1 MVRTRGTGANS
12 VCQSSPFNLGF
23 PLSRPAPTGSA
34 PTLRDRGRGGW
45 SLLLGTRLG
54 RSTRIWSLALR
65 LALGLWWNAQP
76 WTYPGGIS
84 AARQAARQRRQA
96 RWLTIKFLE
105 LGSAFIK
112 LGQLLSARPDV
123 LPPEVVEELSRLQDR
138 VPGFPFP
145 VMETILERELGER
158 RAEIVDLE
166 VEPLGSASLAQV
178 HRASLRSGRQVVFK
192 VQRPGL
198 ETLFRLDLEILQ
210 QVAAAVQSHP
220 RWGEGRDWVA
230 IAKECRRVLLREL
243 DFRLEAEHAARFRQ
257 QFLDDPGI
265 RIPAVVWELSSRR
278 VLCLDYLPGIKITD
292 REALLQAGIQPAAVA
307 EKGAAS
313 YLQQLVRFGFFH
325 ADPHP
330 GNLAVAR
337 DGALIYYDFGMMGQI
352 SERLR
357 SRLGRMV
364 RAAASRDASA
374 LVDELQRAGV
384 IAAGIDPGPVR
395 RLVRLML
402 NEALTPP
409 FNANI
414 LEKLSGDLYDLVYGQ
429 PFRLPPELIFV
440 LRALSTFEGVGR
452 SLDPAFNLVAIAR
465 PYLLPLMSA
474 TGNGPNELFGEISR
488 QAAEVGTRALGIPR
502 RLDES
507 LSRIEQGDLQ
517 VQIRAGET
525 DRLLRR
531 LATAQQATGQSFLL
545 GGLAVA
551 AALLAVS
558 SRPAISAVP
567 LVLGLPVGLG
577 WWKLQARLKGMADWI
592 NCRDRQA

>member
-1 MVRTRGTGANS
+1 MAATLGATPQLLWSSWTR
-12 VCQSSPFNLGF
+12 
-23 PLSRPAPTGSA
+23 PL
-34 PTLRDRGRGGW
+34 
-45 SLLLGTRLG
+45 
-54 RSTRIWSLALR
+54 RIWWLALR
-65 LALGLWWNAQP
+65 LLTTLWWNGRS
-76 WTYPGGIS
+76 WSYPGGS
-84 AARQAARQRRQA
+84 TPERQARRQRRLA
-96 RWLTIKFLE
+96 RWLTGQFLE

-123 LPPEVVEELSRLQDR
+123 LPAEVVEELASLQDR
-138 VPGFPFP
+138 VPAFPFA
-145 VMETILERELGER
+145 VVESILEEELGQR
-158 RAEIVDLE
+158 RLEIIDLE
-166 VEPLGSASLAQV
+166 VDPLGSASLAQV

-198 ETLFRLDLEILQ
+198 ERLFRLDLEVLQ
-210 QVAAAVQSHP
+210 QVAGAVQRHP
-220 RWGEGRDWVA
+220 RWGQGRDWIG

-243 DFRLEAEHAARFRQ
+243 DFRLEAQHAARFRQ
-257 QFLDDPGI
+257 QFLDDSSI

-278 VLCLDYLPGIKITD
+278 VLCLDFVPGIKITD
-292 REALLQAGIQPAAVA
+292 RESLLNAGIVPATVA

-330 GNLAVAR
+330 GNLAVAP
-337 DGALIYYDFGMMGQI
+337 DGALIYYDFGMMGQL

-364 RAAASRDASA
+364 RAAATRDAAS
-374 LVDELQRAGV
+374 LVEELQQAGV
-384 IAAGIDPGPVR
+384 IATGIDPGPVR

-409 FNANI
+409 FSGNMI
-414 LEKLSGDLYDLVYGQ
+414 EKLSGDLYDLVYGQ
-429 PFRLPPELIFV
+429 PFRLPAELIFV
-440 LRALSTFEGVGR
+440 MRALSTFEGVGR
-452 SLDPAFNLVAIAR
+452 SLDPGFSLMAIAR
-465 PYLLPLMSA
+465 PYLLPLMTSS
-474 TGNGPNELFGEISR
+474 GPGPNDLLGELTR
-488 QAAEVGTRALGIPR
+488 QAADVGTRALGIPR

-531 LATAQQATGQSFLL
+531 LALAEQSTGQSFLL

-551 AALLAVS
+551 ASLLAAS
-558 SRPAISAVP
+558 SRPMLTAVP

-577 WWKLQARLKGMADWI
+577 WLKVQAKLK
-592 NCRDRQA
+592 RDGRIDQLPGQMPGS

>member
-1 MVRTRGTGANS
+1 MV
-12 VCQSSPFNLGF
+12 SS
-23 PLSRPAPTGSA
+23 S
-34 PTLRDRGRGGW
+34 W
-45 SLLLGTRLG
+45 
-54 RSTRIWSLALR
+54 WLR
-65 LALGLWWNAQP
+65 LARSLRIWRLAIRLMAGLWWDGRR
-76 WTYPGGIS
+76 WSYPGGYS
-84 AARQAARQRRQA
+84 PEKRAGRQRRTAQ
-96 RWLTIKFLE
+96 WLTAEFLA

-123 LPPEVVEELSRLQDR
+123 LPADVVEELAHLQDQ
-138 VPGFPFP
+138 VPAFPFS
-145 VMETILERELGER
+145 VVQATLEAELGDR
-158 RAEIVDLE
+158 CAEIIDLE
-166 VEPLGSASLAQV
+166 ELPLGSASLAQV

-198 ETLFRLDLEILQ
+198 ERLFRLDLEVLQ
-210 QVAAAVQSHP
+210 QVAAAVQRHP
-220 RWGEGRDWVA
+220 RWGQGRDWIG

-265 RIPAVVWELSSRR
+265 RIPAVIWELSSRR

-292 REALLQAGIQPAAVA
+292 RPALLAAGIDPSAVA

-330 GNLAVAR
+330 GNLAVAA

-357 SRLGRMV
+357 SRIGRMV
-364 RAAASRDASA
+364 RAAAGRDASA
-374 LVDELQRAGV
+374 LVEEFQQAGV
-384 IAAGIDPGPVR
+384 IASGIETGPVR

-409 FNANI
+409 FSANV
-414 LEKLSGDLYDLVYGQ
+414 LGKLSADLYDLVYDQ

-440 LRALSTFEGVGR
+440 MRALSTFEGVGR
-452 SLDPAFNLVAIAR
+452 SLDPAFSLMAIAR
-465 PYLLPLMSA
+465 PYLLPLMTAS
-474 TGNGPNELFGEISR
+474 GNGPNDLFNEISR
-488 QAAEVGTRALGIPR
+488 QAAEVGSRALGIPR

-507 LSRIEQGDLQ
+507 LARIEQGDLQ

-531 LATAQQATGQSFLL
+531 LALAQQAAGQSFLL

-551 AALLAVS
+551 ASLLAAS
-558 SRPAISAVP
+558 TRPALAAVP
-567 LVLGLPVGLG
+567 LLLGLPVGMG
-577 WWKLQARLKGMADWI
+577 WLKLQARLK
-592 NCRDRQA
+592 RDGRLDQMPGIKAE